1 MLQWLV
7 CVHVLYVCM
16 NSMGVGIM
24 KFPSQA
30 KQAQLHSA
38 SMQTFIIEQQA
49 FIIHTSGFPYTQQI
63 NFFESV
69 CSSDTLLTDVGTQ
82 TSMNI

>member
-1 MLQWLV
+1 
-7 CVHVLYVCM
+7 
-16 NSMGVGIM
+16 M
-24 KFPSQA
+24 KFPLQA

-38 SMQTFIIEQQA
+38 RMQTFIIEQKA
-49 FIIHTSGFPYTQQI
+49 FIIHTSGFPCTQQI

-69 CSSDTLLTDVGTQ
+69 CSSDTPLIDVGTH

>member
-1 MLQWLV
+1 
-7 CVHVLYVCM
+7 M
-16 NSMGVGIM
+16 NNKGVSIM

-38 SMQTFIIEQQA
+38 SMQTFIIEQRA
-49 FIIHTSGFPYTQQI
+49 FIIHTSGFLCTQQI

-69 CSSDTLLTDVGTQ
+69 CSSDTLLIDADTQ
-82 TSMNI
+82 MSMNI